1 MSYLIAFQQFTGSN
15 CIVLHQSVLFYSNHM
30 HGNVY
35 EHKPVCAHAS
45 NEYECVQFFNR
56 HCVPTACEKISV
68 ILLDLDAVPRNLVL
82 HPTEAIEKGL
92 THRCQLLGCV
102 AVAKR
107 DDCVKTIVCR
117 RLHFCTTTNNM
128 NSCMLA
134 HACQHFMAITITK
147 TGPVVVSGWVRE
159 CERRCR
165 EFIECGENG
174 ATSGVPLFMNG

>member
-1 MSYLIAFQQFTGSN
+1 MHSAT
-15 CIVLHQSVLFYSNHM
+15 QSVACVVAPECTFYSNRM

-35 EHKPVCAHAS
+35 EHEPVCARAS

-56 HCVPTACEKISV
+56 HCVPTACEKIRV
-68 ILLDLDAVPRNLVL
+68 ILLDLDAVPRNLVLHLDAVPRNFVL

-117 RLHFCTTTNNM
+117 RLHFRTTTNNM

-147 TGPVVVSGWVRE
+147 TGAVVV
-159 CERRCR
+159 
-165 EFIECGENG
+165 NK
-174 ATSGVPLFMNG
+174 